1 MQNQIEGTILYISP
15 TERVGEK
22 LNKRFFVVL
31 IEGQYPQEVK
41 IEAINA
47 KCDTLDHEKEGNKV
61 KVHYNLN
68 GRSYINK
75 NTGQKEWFTSLSL
88 WKIESLNGNTA
99 TAAKKEEPKVAEIE
113 VDGLP
118 F

>member
-1 MQNQIEGTILYISP
+1 MQNTIEGTILHISP
-15 TERVGEK
+15 TEKVSEK
-22 LNKRFFVVL
+22 LNKRFLVVL

-61 KVHYNLN
+61 KVHFNLN
-68 GRSYINK
+68 GRSYISQK
-75 NTGQKEWFTSLSL
+75 TGQKEWFTSLSL
-88 WKIESLNGNTA
+88 WKIEGLAGSTPTLI
-99 TAAKKEEPKVAEIE
+99 KEEPVTNFIDSDA
-113 VDGLP
+113 LP

>member
-1 MQNQIEGTILYISP
+1 MQNQIEGTILHISP

-22 LNKRFFVVL
+22 LTKRFFVVL

-68 GRSYINK
+68 GRSYISQR
-75 NTGQKEWFTSLSL
+75 TGQKEWFTSLSL
-88 WKIESLNGNTA
+88 WKIEKMGTETA
-99 TAAKKEEPKVAEIE
+99 TNTKAMEQKPAQI
-113 VDGLP
+113 DSDSLP

>member
-1 MQNQIEGTILYISP
+1 MQNQIEGTILHISQ

-22 LNKRFFVVL
+22 LTKRFLVVL
-31 IEGQYPQEVK
+31 MEGQYPQEVK

-68 GRSYINK
+68 GRSYISQR
-75 NTGQKEWFTSLSL
+75 TGQKEWFTSLSL

-99 TAAKKEEPKVAEIE
+99 TAAKKEEPKPDQMEA
-113 VDGLP
+113 DSLP